1 MSAGTSHIVHPA
13 HRTRRV
19 GTQRIA
25 SMVAVVTRRG
35 NATSESR
42 FHAGQLGPIREAEF
56 GRRSGARI

>member
-1 MSAGTSHIVHPA
+1 MSAGTSQIVHPA

-35 NATSESR
+35 NATSESWS
-42 FHAGQLGPIREAEF
+42 HAGQLGPIREAEF